1 MRAYEPSD
9 AEAVL
14 AINAENLPAV
24 GELDAEKLEFFA
36 ANASF
41 FVVAEARD
49 FAGSGQVASTE
60 EESADATFDDD
71 PTVLGFLIGLD
82 ENVSGYASN
91 NYAWFTERFPSFGYI
106 DRVAVYDEAQGKG
119 LGPAMYRAFEAW
131 AIGFG
136 KSYLLAE
143 VNTIP
148 DNPHSHHF
156 HQKFGFEETGRANP
170 YGNEQE
176 VAYYVKT
183 L

>member
-1 MRAYEPSD
+1 MRSYESTD
-9 AEAVL
+9 ADAVM
-14 AINAENLPAV
+14 AINEANLPAV

-49 FAGSGQVASTE
+49 FAGSGQTAGS
-60 EESADATFDDD
+60 DDSVLAELDSD

-82 ENVSGYASN
+82 ENVTGYGSN
-91 NYAWFTERFPSFGYI
+91 NYAWFKERFPSFGYI
-106 DRVAVYDEAQGKG
+106 DRVAVSADAQGKG

-156 HQKFGFEETGRANP
+156 HQKFSFEETGRGNP
-170 YGNEQE
+170 YGDEQE
-176 VAYYVKT
+176 VAYYQKS

>member
-1 MRAYEPSD
+1 MRAYVPSD

-14 AINAENLPAV
+14 AINAECVPEV
-24 GELDAEKLEFFA
+24 GEMDADKLAFFA

-49 FAGSGQVASTE
+49 FKGSAQTADVSAAEAGIV
-60 EESADATFDDD
+60 DAD

-82 ENVSGYASN
+82 ENVASYGSN
-91 NYAWFTERFPSFGYI
+91 NYAWFCERFPTFGYV
-106 DRVAVYDEAQGKG
+106 DRIAVTGDARSKG

-136 KSYLLAE
+136 KSYLTAE

-148 DNPHSHHF
+148 DNPHSHRF
-156 HQKFGFEETGRANP
+156 HEAFGFEDSGRGNP
-170 YGNEQE
+170 YGDDQE
-176 VAYYVKT
+176 VMYYSKA